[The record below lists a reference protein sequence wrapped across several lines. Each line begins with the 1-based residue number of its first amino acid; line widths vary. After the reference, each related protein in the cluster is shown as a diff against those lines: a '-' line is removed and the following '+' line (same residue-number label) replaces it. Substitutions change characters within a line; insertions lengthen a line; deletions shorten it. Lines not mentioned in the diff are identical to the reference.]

1 MKSKLTVVRCFNRK
15 GTATKTKPAPLVLM
29 LRLGTARKFIST
41 GMRLCLG
48 QWDKN
53 KAKAVS
59 CPQAADVNSLLDEL
73 EQHIYNTANKLAAR
87 CGTLDLDM
95 LVAEVKEQQSDVRS
109 GRQTFLEFM
118 MNEQSFPY
126 RIRSFIAYLGL
137 TIAEFERICE
147 FSNGSLASQIKS
159 SRSIG
164 SNRIEY
170 ILSRYPDLSAEWL
183 LRGEGAMLRS
193 TGAAPS
199 VGGNGNAFA
208 TAENTSAMVTSALPA
223 SSPLNELLALY
234 HEQLRAKD
242 EQIKQLLGLLT
253 NQNSL
258 T

>member
-1 MKSKLTVVRCFNRK
+1 MYEENTLSRLMQWLAFK
-15 GTATKTKPAPLVLM
+15 GLS
-29 LRLGTARKFIST
+29 I
-41 GMRLCLG
+41 
-48 QWDKN
+48 
-53 KAKAVS
+53 
-59 CPQAADVNSLLDEL
+59 AA
-73 EQHIYNTANKLAAR
+73 
-87 CGTLDLDM
+87 
-95 LVAEVKEQQSDVRS
+95 
-109 GRQTFLEFM
+109 
-118 MNEQSFPY
+118 
-126 RIRSFIAYLGL
+126 
-137 TIAEFERICE
+137 FERDIQV
-147 FSNGSLASQIKS
+147 SNGSIGTQARKAGGY
-159 SRSIG
+159 IG
-164 SNRIEY
+164 SNRVET